1 MGAINDSG
9 AAGMSYVR
17 HVIQPGEK
25 IVMDGHISWVIYH
38 RAIFSVILGGVLL
51 ILESVFA
58 PQGDVRSFLMYGTA
72 AAFALAALVT
82 AAQAWFIRWT
92 TEIAVTDK
100 RIIFKRGF
108 IRRHTAEM
116 SIDKVTTVDVIQS
129 IWGRI
134 FDYGLV
140 EIHAAGGVG
149 AMEHLDLVANPIALR
164 NAIEVK

>member
-1 MGAINDSG
+1 
-9 AAGMSYVR
+9 MSYVK
-17 HVIQPGEK
+17 HVIQPGER
-25 IVMDGHISWVIYH
+25 IAMVGHISWVVYH
-38 RAIFSVILGGVLL
+38 RAIFTVILGGVLL
-51 ILESVFA
+51 ILEWVFV
-58 PQGDVRSFLMYGTA
+58 PPSDTRTYLMYGTA
-72 AAFALAALVT
+72 AAFALAALVM
-82 AAQAWFIRWT
+82 AAQAWFTRWT

-108 IRRHTAEM
+108 IRRQTAEM
-116 SIDKVTTVDVIQS
+116 SIDKVTTVDVTQS

-149 AMEHLDLVANPIALR
+149 AMEHLDLVADPIALR

>member
-1 MGAINDSG
+1 
-9 AAGMSYVR
+9 MSYVK
-17 HVIQPGEK
+17 HVIQPGER
-25 IVMDGHISWVIYH
+25 IVMDGRISWVIYH
-38 RAIFSVILGGVLL
+38 RAIFCLILGGVLL
-51 ILESVFA
+51 ILEAVLRLPSNL
-58 PQGDVRSFLMYGTA
+58 RTYHTYLMLGTA
-72 AAFALAALVT
+72 ATFALVALVM

-140 EIHAAGGVG
+140 EIHTAGGVS
-149 AMEHLDLVANPIALR
+149 ATEHLDLVANPIALR

>member
-1 MGAINDSG
+1 
-9 AAGMSYVR
+9 MSYVK
-17 HVIQPGEK
+17 HVIQSGER
-25 IVMDGHISWVIYH
+25 IVMAGHISWVIYH
-38 RAIFSVILGGVLL
+38 RAIFTVILGGVLL
-51 ILESVFA
+51 ILEWVFVP
-58 PQGDVRSFLMYGTA
+58 PQGDWRTYLMYATA
-72 AAFALAALVT
+72 AVFALAALVT
-82 AAQAWFIRWT
+82 AAQAWFVRWT

>member
-1 MGAINDSG
+1 
-9 AAGMSYVR
+9 MSYVK
-17 HVIQPGEK
+17 HVIQPGER
-25 IVMDGHISWVIYH
+25 IVMVGRISWVIYH
-38 RAIFSVILGGVLL
+38 RTIFSLILGGVLL
-51 ILESVFA
+51 ILEWVLV
-58 PQGDVRSFLMYGTA
+58 PQGDVRTYLPYLMYGTA
-72 AAFALAALVT
+72 VLFGLTALVT
-82 AAQAWFIRWT
+82 AAQAWFVRWT

>member
-1 MGAINDSG
+1 
-9 AAGMSYVR
+9 MSYVK
-17 HVIQPGEK
+17 HVIQPGER
-25 IVMDGHISWVIYH
+25 IVMDGRISWVIYH
-38 RAIFSVILGGVLL
+38 RAIFCLILGGVLL
-51 ILESVFA
+51 ILESVFLA
-58 PQGDVRSFLMYGTA
+58 PSDTRTFLMYGTA
-72 AAFALAALVT
+72 AALGLAALVM

-134 FDYGLV
+134 FDYGSV
-140 EIHAAGGVG
+140 EIHTAGGVS
-149 AMEHLDLVANPIALR
+149 AMEHLDRVANPIALR